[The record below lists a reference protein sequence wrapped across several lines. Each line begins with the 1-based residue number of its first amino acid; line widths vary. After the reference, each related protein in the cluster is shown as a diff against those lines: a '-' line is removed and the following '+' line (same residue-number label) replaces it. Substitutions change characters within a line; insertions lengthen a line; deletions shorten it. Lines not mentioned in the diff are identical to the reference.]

1 MTAHAAQTTQEYTQN
16 EACEYEVVVVG
27 AGVAGIY
34 QIKRLI
40 DLGVNATIVEA
51 NDDLGG
57 TWYNNR
63 YPGARFDSE
72 SFTYGYSF
80 SRELLEEWHWTEKF
94 SPQPETLRY
103 LNHVA
108 EKFGLREHMQFGCR
122 VEAMVF
128 SEDKDT
134 WTLQLENGRELTTHF
149 VITALGVL
157 SIPTM
162 PRIVGMKSFQGTSF
176 HPFYWPHDPID
187 LTGKRVGV
195 IGTGATA
202 IQFIP
207 EIAKIV
213 SQLTVFQRRPN
224 WAAPLNNGPIS
235 EAAMAAIR
243 ARYDEIFAK
252 CARTPGGF
260 EHEPERRPFY
270 EVSRE
275 ERLELWDRLYDTPGF
290 AIWLANF
297 VEIFTDED
305 ANAEFST
312 YMADR
317 IRQRVDDP
325 SVAEKLIPT
334 DHGFGIQRVPLETD
348 YFEAEGSPRN

>member
-1 MTAHAAQTTQEYTQN
+1 MTEHAAQTTQEYTQN

-63 YPGARFDSE
+63 YPGSRFDSE

-213 SQLTVFQRRPN
+213 SQLAVFQRRPN

-243 ARYDEIFAK
+243 ARYDEIFAN

-305 ANAEFST
+305 ANAEFCLYGRPHPPACGRS
-312 YMADR
+312 
-317 IRQRVDDP
+317 QC
-325 SVAEKLIPT
+325 S
-334 DHGFGIQRVPLETD
+334 
-348 YFEAEGSPRN
+348 